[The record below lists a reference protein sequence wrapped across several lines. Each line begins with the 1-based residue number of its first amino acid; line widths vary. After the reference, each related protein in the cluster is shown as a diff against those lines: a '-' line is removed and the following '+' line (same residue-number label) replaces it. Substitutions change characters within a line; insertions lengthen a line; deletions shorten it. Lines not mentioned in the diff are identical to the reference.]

1 MQPLLARLLALT
13 LPALPLAAQTTL
25 VSNTAQTPANGHYWV
40 GPDGLAINNS
50 SAASFTVGSTPF
62 SLTQVTLVFAD
73 QVGSA
78 PQNFQL
84 KLAASSPALE
94 NVSDQT
100 VFPTTIL
107 ATFSG
112 PHNPTI
118 AGNYAY
124 TLSGGYSLVSGTTY
138 WIVASTADGS
148 ASNYFRWSMTDSDDQ
163 TSSTGATIGNF
174 GRSFY
179 ANGNSFVSGNTPL
192 FTVYGNASAI
202 PEPSTYAML
211 AGAAVLGLAAWRRR
225 RSPPVA
231 AAV

>member
-1 MQPLLARLLALT
+1 MNHLVRLLAL
-13 LPALPLAAQTTL
+13 LPFALPLAAQTTI
-25 VSNTAQTPANGHYWV
+25 VSNTAQTPADGHYYV
-40 GPDGLAINNS
+40 GPDGGLNQT

-62 SLTQVTLVFAD
+62 SLAQVTLVFAA

-84 KLAASSPALE
+84 KLAASSSALE

-100 VFPTTIL
+100 VFPATIL

-124 TLSGGYSLVSGTTY
+124 TLSGGYSLVSGATY
-138 WIVASTADGS
+138 WLVASTGDGIG
-148 ASNYFRWSMTDSDDQ
+148 SNYFRWSMTGSQEQ
-163 TSSTGATIGNF
+163 TSSVGATIGNF
-174 GRSFY
+174 GRSY
-179 ANGNSFVSGNTPL
+179 SENGGIFVSGNVPL

-202 PEPSTYAML
+202 PEPSTCAAL
-211 AGAAVLGLAAWRRR
+211 AGVAVLALAAWHRRR
-225 RSPPVA
+225 RAPIA
-231 AAV
+231 AA